1 MPRTGAPA
9 LGAVSAKAASLILI
23 ALGICACQTQ
33 STSRLPGG
41 SREACAE
48 RARQEAPDKRMGAD
62 RQRDRWFIYRACM
75 KEAGLNP

>member
-1 MPRTGAPA
+1 MRRNGAPA
-9 LGAVSAKAASLILI
+9 LRTVSAKAASLILI

-41 SREACAE
+41 SQEACAE
-48 RARQEAPDKRMGAD
+48 RARQEAPEKRPGVD
-62 RQRDRWFIYRACM
+62 LQRTRWFIYRACT

>member
-9 LGAVSAKAASLILI
+9 FGAMSARVASLILI

-33 STSRLPGG
+33 SASRLPGG

-48 RARQEAPDKRMGAD
+48 RARQEAPDNRMGVD

-75 KEAGLNP
+75 KESGLKP

>member
-1 MPRTGAPA
+1 MRRNGAPA
-9 LGAVSAKAASLILI
+9 LRTVSAKAASLILI

-33 STSRLPGG
+33 SASRLPGG
-41 SREACAE
+41 SQEACAE
-48 RARQEAPDKRMGAD
+48 RARQEAPDKRMGVD